1 VTETIY
7 VYLLDEG
14 VDGWRPV
21 EGLVESAGYRI
32 TGSEPEGENWQFKPG
47 SLVRCEW
54 RELAEGRNLFASEE
68 GG

>member
-14 VDGWRPV
+14 VDVWRPV
-21 EGLVESAGYRI
+21 EALVESVGYRI

-54 RELAEGRNLFASEE
+54 QELAKGRNLVASEE
-68 GG
+68 VG

>member
-1 VTETIY
+1 VTDTIY

-54 RELAEGRNLFASEE
+54 GARDEVSAFGEE